1 MTPVSMPEKQITR
14 GDLEEKFRE
23 IQDDVQGK
31 VVSKKD
37 TMRAV
42 AIGGGVVLLLIFY
55 VLGRRSGKK
64 KTTLVEIRR
73 V

>member
-1 MTPVSMPEKQITR
+1 MPDTHITR
-14 GDLEEKFRE
+14 TDLEAKFRE

-31 VVSKKD
+31 VVDKKD
-37 TMRAV
+37 TMKMV
-42 AIGGGVVLLLIFY
+42 AIAGGVVVLLLFY

-64 KTTLVEIRR
+64 KTTIVEIRR

>member
-1 MTPVSMPEKQITR
+1 MAQVAEKKITR
-14 GDLEEKFRE
+14 RDLEGKFRE

-37 TMRAV
+37 TIKAV
-42 AIGGGVVLLLIFY
+42 AIGAGVIIVLFVYL
-55 VLGRRSGKK
+55 LGRRSGKK
-64 KTTLVEIRR
+64 KTTVVEIRR

>member
-1 MTPVSMPEKQITR
+1 MPDTHITR
-14 GDLEEKFRE
+14 TDLEAKFRE

-31 VVSKKD
+31 VVDQKD
-37 TMRAV
+37 TMKMV
-42 AIGGGVVLLLIFY
+42 AIAGGVVVLLIFY

-64 KTTLVEIRR
+64 KTTIVEIRR

>member
-1 MTPVSMPEKQITR
+1 MAQKQKHITR
-14 GDLEEKFRE
+14 VDLESKFRE

-31 VVSKKD
+31 VVGQKD
-37 TMRAV
+37 TMKAI
-42 AIGGGVVLLLIFY
+42 AIGGGVLLLLIFY

-64 KTTLVEIRR
+64 KTTVVEIRR

>member
-1 MTPVSMPEKQITR
+1 MAEKKITR
-14 GDLEEKFRE
+14 GDLEDKFRE

-37 TMRAV
+37 TMKAV
-42 AIGGGVVLLLIFY
+42 AIGGGIVLLLIFY
-55 VLGRRSGKK
+55 VLGRRSGKR
-64 KTTLVEIRR
+64 KTTVVEIRR

>member
-1 MTPVSMPEKQITR
+1 MAQRHITR
-14 GDLEEKFRE
+14 GDLEAKFRE

-31 VVSKKD
+31 VTDKKD
-37 TMRAV
+37 TVKMA
-42 AIGGGVVLLLIFY
+42 AIAGGVVLLLLFY

>member
-1 MTPVSMPEKQITR
+1 MAQRRITR
-14 GDLEEKFRE
+14 GDLESKFRE

-31 VVSKKD
+31 VESKKA
-37 TMRAV
+37 TLKTA
-42 AIGGGVVLLLIFY
+42 AIAGGVVLILLVYLF
-55 VLGRRSGKK
+55 GRRSGRK

>member
-1 MTPVSMPEKQITR
+1 MAQKHITR
-14 GDLEEKFRE
+14 VDLEGKFRE

-37 TMRAV
+37 TMKAI
-42 AIGGGVVLLLIFY
+42 AIGGGVVLLLIVY

-64 KTTLVEIRR
+64 KTTIVEIRR

>member
-1 MTPVSMPEKQITR
+1 MAEKKITR
-14 GDLEEKFRE
+14 ADLEGKFRE

-31 VVSKKD
+31 ID
-37 TMRAV
+37 TKRDTLKAV

>member
-1 MTPVSMPEKQITR
+1 MAETSNTTKITR
-14 GDLEEKFRE
+14 ADLEGKFRE

-31 VVSKKD
+31 VDTKQD
-37 TMRAV
+37 TMKAV
-42 AIGGGVVLLLIFY
+42 VIGAGVVLLLVFY

>member
-1 MTPVSMPEKQITR
+1 MAEKKITR
-14 GDLEEKFRE
+14 ADLEGKFRE

-31 VVSKKD
+31 VDSQRD
-37 TMRAV
+37 TVKVV
-42 AIGGGVVLLLIFY
+42 AIAGGVVLLLLFY

>member
-1 MTPVSMPEKQITR
+1 MADKRITR
-14 GDLEEKFRE
+14 RDLEDKFRE

-31 VVSKKD
+31 VASKKD
-37 TMRAV
+37 TVRAI
-42 AIGGGVVLLLIFY
+42 AIGGGIVLLLVFY

-64 KTTLVEIRR
+64 KTTVVEIRR